1 MHKLFFYKLCYI
13 IGLGLRQLIY
23 IHIYVKM
30 HFKHRLYEYITYKD
44 NLYQLYIGFKGFQW
58 NS

>member
-44 NLYQLYIGFKGFQW
+44 NLYQLYIGLKGFQ
-58 NS
+58 